1 MLLNRKIPLHYILN
15 TIKYEVL
22 YVLVIGLIVHF
33 LTYQFKTLI
42 PIMPIAIPTF
52 IGTAISVILSF
63 KLNQSY
69 ERWWEARKIW
79 GAIVND
85 SRNLILQLQSFI
97 ELPLYDDVKKIAY
110 RQIAW
115 CYCLG
120 RNLRGEDVLKNMER
134 FFSDEDLA
142 FIKQH
147 GNKPL
152 AILQLNARHLQQLRK
167 QEALQLFSHVE
178 LNTTVVNLTNSMGMA
193 ERIKNTVFPVTYKY
207 FLHLIIYLFVITLS
221 IAMRDIESYFE
232 IPLLLII
239 SMAFF
244 LLEKTASHLQDPFNG
259 MPTDISVTAIA
270 TTIEINIRELL
281 DEKYTPD
288 PLTTD
293 DFYLM

>member
-22 YVLVIGLIVHF
+22 YVTVIGIIVHT
-33 LTYQFKTLI
+33 LTYYFAKLI
-42 PIMPIAIPTF
+42 PVMPIAIPTF

-79 GAIVND
+79 GSIVND
-85 SRNLILQLQSFI
+85 SRNLIIQLQSFI
-97 ELPLYDDVKKIAY
+97 ELPLPEDVKKIAY

-120 RNLRGEDVLKNMER
+120 RNLRGQNALQNLEK
-134 FFSDEDLA
+134 FFSEEELA
-142 FIKQH
+142 FLKEH
-147 GNKPL
+147 NNKPF
-152 AILQLNARHLQQLRK
+152 AILQLNARHLHELRK
-167 QEALQLFSHVE
+167 NKALKLFSHVE
-178 LNTTVVNLTNSMGMA
+178 INTTIVSLTNSMGMA
-193 ERIKNTVFPVTYKY
+193 ERIKGTVFPVTYKY

-221 IAMRDIESYFE
+221 ISLRDIESYFE

-244 LLEKTASHLQDPFNG
+244 LLEKTASHLQDPFNN

-270 TTIEINIRELL
+270 TNIEINIRELL
-281 DEKYTPD
+281 DEKYSPD
-288 PLTTD
+288 PITTD
-293 DFYLM
+293 DFYIM

>member
-1 MLLNRKIPLHYILN
+1 MLLNRRIPLYYIVN
-15 TIKYEVL
+15 TIKYEVF
-22 YVLVIGLIVHF
+22 YVLVIGIIVHA
-33 LTYQFKTLI
+33 LTYHFEKLI

-79 GAIVND
+79 GSIVND

-97 ELPLYDDVKKIAY
+97 ESPLTDGIKIIAY

-120 RNLRGEDVLKNMER
+120 QSLRGENALHNLEK
-134 FFSDEDLA
+134 FFSPKDLD
-142 FIKQH
+142 FIREH
-147 GNKPL
+147 NNKPL
-152 AILQLNARHLQQLRK
+152 AILQLNARHLRDLRK
-167 QEALQLFSHVE
+167 NEVLHLFSHVE
-178 LNTTVVNLTNSMGMA
+178 LNTTIVSLTNSMGMA

-221 IAMRDIESYFE
+221 ISLRNIESYFE

-259 MPTDISVTAIA
+259 VPTDISVTAIA
-270 TTIEINIRELL
+270 TNIEINIRELL
-281 DEKYTPD
+281 DEKYAPD
-288 PLTTD
+288 PITTD
-293 DFYLM
+293 DFFIM